1 MSFVKDAD
9 LAVIRLR
16 SDAWLDRSSNK
27 SQDQLGLLGSG
38 FVLRLLKRWSAGAHG
53 GGMESVQ
60 LTAAAAKLSAR
71 GAANDKKLLLTQRA
85 LYILQAGGR
94 ASARATARARARAPS
109 PSRTLTLTSHTLRP
123 GLDVPA
129 AALAQEAG
137 HGVARAARRGEG

>member
-1 MSFVKDAD
+1 MKDAD

-94 ASARATARARARAPS
+94 GSVRATARARVRS
-109 PSRTLTLTSHTLRP
+109 PEP
-123 GLDVPA
+123 
-129 AALAQEAG
+129 
-137 HGVARAARRGEG
+137 

>member
-94 ASARATARARARAPS
+94 GSVRATARARARAPS
-109 PSRTLTLTSHTLRP
+109 PSRTLTLTSHTHTP
-123 GLDVPA
+123 
-129 AALAQEAG
+129 
-137 HGVARAARRGEG
+137 ARARRASGGSRSRSSAWCRSHCPPR

>member
-85 LYILQAGGR
+85 LYILQGSTCQRRLSLKKLGMVSLALPAEVRVRVR
-94 ASARATARARARAPS
+94 AS
-109 PSRTLTLTSHTLRP
+109 
-123 GLDVPA
+123 
-129 AALAQEAG
+129 
-137 HGVARAARRGEG
+137 RGEG